1 MAGYADAMAGY
12 ADAMAT
18 DFLGNPLVGDAPA
31 LIAGIDDFVGGF
43 LAYET
48 PAEAILATAAAFPGA
63 VMAQVYAGWLW
74 MFLEAPEAPA
84 RARPFLDAAR
94 AALRP
99 GATPA
104 HAREREQVALLA
116 DWVAGDT
123 AAVERRAAQLAAA
136 WPRDLAV
143 VKLAQYLAFNRGDA
157 PAMLRAILAVLPAN
171 AHEAHAQ
178 GMAAFAY
185 EQAHR
190 LDEAEAAARLA
201 LTLQRREPWAQHA
214 LAHVLLTRGRVDE
227 GLHFLEAVRSTWA
240 GLNSFMRTHLWW
252 HLAVFYLARGRHADA
267 LALYDREVWG
277 VSPGYSQDQA
287 GAVQLLARLE
297 WVGVDVGPRWAA
309 LAEHLAARAEDT
321 TEPFLSLLYLLGLA
335 RAGRPEADRLLAAT
349 AARAAAATG
358 EARAAWHDA
367 ALPTAQGLLALARGD
382 AAAAHAAL
390 SQGLPRL
397 VRIGGSHAQRDL
409 FAQLQIEA
417 ATRAGAL
424 RDAQQALEL
433 RRLADPLDR
442 PVNARL
448 AALYERLGLPGLAAQ
463 ARALAA

>member
-1 MAGYADAMAGY
+1 MAA
-12 ADAMAT
+12 
-18 DFLGNPLVGDAPA
+18 DFLGNPLVDSTPA
-31 LIAGIDDFVGGF
+31 LIAGLNDFIAGF
-43 LAYET
+43 LAYESR
-48 PAEAILATAAAFPGA
+48 AETILDTAAAAPGA

-84 RARPFLDAAR
+84 RARPFLAAAR
-94 AALRP
+94 AALKP
-99 GATPA
+99 GNTPA
-104 HAREREQVALLA
+104 HQRESEQVALLA

-123 AAVERRAAQLAAA
+123 AAVERRAALIAER
-136 WPRDLAV
+136 WPHDLAV

-157 PAMLRAILAVLPAN
+157 PAMLRGILAVLPAN
-171 AHEAHAQ
+171 AHDAHAQ

-185 EQAHR
+185 EQCHR

-201 LTLQRREPWAQHA
+201 LTLKRREPWAQHA

-227 GLHFLEAVRSTWA
+227 GLHFLEAVRDTWT
-240 GLNSFMRTHLWW
+240 GLNSFMVTHLWW
-252 HLAVFYLARGRHADA
+252 HLALFYLARGRLGEA
-267 LALYDREVWG
+267 LALYDQQVWG
-277 VSPGYSQDQA
+277 VSPGYSQDQI

-297 WVGVDVGPRWAA
+297 WAGLDVGPRWTQ
-309 LAEHLAARAEDT
+309 LAEHLAARADDT

-335 RAGRPEADRLLAAT
+335 RAGRPEADRLLAAI
-349 AARAAAATG
+349 AARAETATG
-358 EARAAWHDA
+358 EARVAWGDA
-367 ALPTAQGLLALARGD
+367 ALPTAQGLVALARGD
-382 AAAAHAAL
+382 ARAADMAL

-417 ATRAGAL
+417 ATCAGDD

-433 RRLADPLDR
+433 RRLVDPLDV

-448 AALYERLGLPGLAAQ
+448 AALYERLGLPGLAARSRGV
-463 ARALAA
+463 AP

>member
-1 MAGYADAMAGY
+1 MAN
-12 ADAMAT
+12 
-18 DFLGNPLVGDAPA
+18 DFLGNPLVDTDPA

-48 PAEAILATAAAFPGA
+48 RAETILATAAAHPQA

-74 MFLEAPEAPA
+74 MFLEAPEAA
-84 RARPFLDAAR
+84 SRALPFLDAAR
-94 AALRP
+94 AALRT
-99 GATPA
+99 GSTAG

-123 AAVERRAAQLAAA
+123 AAVEARAAALVAR
-136 WPRDLAV
+136 WPQDLAV

-157 PAMLRAILAVLPAN
+157 PAMLRIILAVLPAHAHN
-171 AHEAHAQ
+171 AHAH

-190 LDEAEAAARLA
+190 LDEAEASARLA
-201 LTLQRREPWAQHA
+201 LSLQPREPWAQHA

-227 GLHFLEAVRSTWA
+227 GLRFLQAVSGGWT
-240 GLNSFMRTHLWW
+240 GLNSFMVTHLWW
-252 HLAVFYLARGRHADA
+252 HLALCYLARGRFDEAVV
-267 LALYDREVWG
+267 LYDERVWG

-321 TEPFLSLLYLLGLA
+321 TEPFLSLLYLYGLA
-335 RAGRPEADRLLAAT
+335 RAGRAEADQLHAAIQ
-349 AARAAAATG
+349 ARADAATG
-358 EARAAWHDA
+358 EARIAWQEA
-367 ALPTAQGLLALARGD
+367 ALPTAMGLLALARGD
-382 AAAAHAAL
+382 AVTADAAL
-390 SQGLPRL
+390 AQGLPRL
-397 VRIGGSHAQRDL
+397 VRVGGSHAQRDL
-409 FAQLQIEA
+409 FALLHIEA
-417 ATRAGAL
+417 ATRSGQG

-433 RRLADPLDR
+433 RRLVDPQDV
-442 PVNARL
+442 PVRARL
-448 AALYERLGLPGLAAQ
+448 AALYRQLGLP
-463 ARALAA
+463 ALAEATDPA

>member
-1 MAGYADAMAGY
+1 MAHDE
-12 ADAMAT
+12 
-18 DFLGNPLVGDAPA
+18 LGNPLLDDTPD
-31 LIAGIDDFVGGF
+31 LLAGLNDFTGGL

-48 PAEAILATAAAFPGA
+48 RAERILATAAAFPRA
-63 VMAQVYAGWLW
+63 VLAQVYAGWLW
-74 MFLEAPEAPA
+74 MFLEAPESPA
-84 RARPFLDAAR
+84 RAQPFLDAAR
-94 AALRP
+94 AALTA
-99 GATPA
+99 GTTPA
-104 HAREREQVALLA
+104 HERERAHVALLA
-116 DWVAGDT
+116 DWVAG
-123 AAVERRAAQLAAA
+123 RAAAAEARAVALAARF
-136 WPRDLAV
+136 PHELAT

-171 AHEAHAQ
+171 AHNAHAH

-201 LTLQRREPWAQHA
+201 LSLQPREPWAQHA

-227 GLHFLEAVRSTWA
+227 GTRFLEAAQPTWT

-252 HLAVFYLARGRHADA
+252 HLAVFYLARGRFAEA

-277 VSPGYSQDQA
+277 VSPGYSQDQI

-309 LAEHLAARAEDT
+309 LAEHLQARAEDT
-321 TEPFLSLLYLLGLA
+321 TEPFLSLLYLYGLA
-335 RAGRPEADRLLAAT
+335 RAGRPEADRLLAAI
-349 AARAAAATG
+349 AGRARRSEG
-358 EARAAWHDA
+358 EARIAWHDA
-367 ALPTAQGLLALARGD
+367 ALPTAQGLLAMARGD
-382 AAAAHAAL
+382 AATADTAL

-409 FAQLQIEA
+409 FAQLQLDA
-417 ATRAGAL
+417 ATRAGNM

-433 RRLADPLDR
+433 RRLADPDDV
-442 PVNARL
+442 PVNDRL
-448 AALYERLGLPGLAAQ
+448 AALYARLDLPTLAAD
-463 ARALAA
+463 ARERAAAVRARHAA